1 MKQRKKSFGMRI
13 SAFVLSFAMVCT
25 LLAGVNVVAFAAD
38 GDSSDT
44 IAIQKFYNDAK
55 KGGDGEHLFTKD
67 EDEMRWLSTLPTW
80 NNEGE
85 AWKAPVTS
93 SEAVYRCYNPNSGEH
108 LYVDEGYAD
117 YLAGSGWNK
126 EKLAFYSDDNM
137 GTPVYR
143 LWNGTDGVGSHHF
156 TTDAGEVEWLVG
168 QGWIAEDVAFYG
180 VKEEYSNVIQLVD
193 RSGIQA
199 DGTALKNDTLAVVF
213 GSDLGIPA
221 KVVWYCNGAV
231 VSVYD
236 TELTEASFMK
246 QAYLTGSWSVQVE
259 NTAGKVFKTNA
270 ITVVDEGVALMDDVN
285 IADYTDAFSNKKD
298 VAGGQNIV
306 YQTYAQQ
313 DTKAVIS
320 ADLNKLY
327 AGNFELY
334 KASDVAS
341 GDFKKAN
348 PVATWSVGNFVAGSG
363 SQIEVP
369 SQFTDKTAIEKA
381 YDAAGGTK
389 GAWIRNNDGSYSFKL
404 VTKDN
409 DAVTRGEKYVLAFWQ
424 TGHDD
429 APVSVADPFEAP
441 YLPAPKAV
449 SISDCTTASGA
460 ITASMTFWADE
471 EMTEELEYLGDKA
484 NATSAAAL
492 GIDVNMYA
500 SKTNNL
506 NKDADMNFRAG
517 TYIEAGKSETYMAA
531 GNINEFVGVWGTA
544 KTTQN
549 IYGKSSTTLK
559 TTLAPLPAE
568 SAQSMGIEYSV
579 SDPYDLKVS
588 FTGLKTDGTVL
599 VARTTTNGQIEVQA
613 ANAKLLSDPTSAV
626 GMAQVTKGTKSV
638 DVENVVDDIYN
649 TTRTQGDFYTAV
661 FVPSDPTTFAVE
673 STYVQGN
680 TKAMAN
686 VTPTMAM
693 IDLDEDEEFEAATN
707 TAITAKSSGTILVAI
722 DQFGEE
728 IGPKTN
734 VPASSA
740 SAILVSEAVSQDLD
754 VSFETDANGY
764 LIVNSNKK
772 PVDLFAKKVTQVG
785 DAYTLKVSPLQTLVM
800 TCTDIEYTTV
810 AGNQVPAHVYWTF
823 SVK

>member
-1 MKQRKKSFGMRI
+1 
-13 SAFVLSFAMVCT
+13 MVCT

-38 GDSSDT
+38 GDSNT

-85 AWKAPVTS
+85 AWKAPIASTT
-93 SEAVYRCYNPNSGEH
+93 EVYRCYNPNSGEH

-137 GTPVYR
+137 GVPVYR
-143 LWNGTDGVGSHHF
+143 LWNGQDGVGSHHF
-156 TTDAGEVEWLVG
+156 TTDAGEVEWLEG

-180 VKEEYSNVIQLVD
+180 VKEEYSDVVQLVD

-231 VSVYD
+231 ISVYD
-236 TELTEASFMK
+236 TQLTEASFMK

-306 YQTYAQQ
+306 YQTYDAQ

-341 GDFKKAN
+341 GDFKKAA
-348 PVATWSVGNFVAGSG
+348 PVATWSVGNFIAGSG
-363 SQIEVP
+363 SEIEVP

-381 YDAAGGTK
+381 YDAAAGTQ
-389 GAWIRNNDGSYSFKL
+389 GAWIENSDGSYSFKL
-404 VTKDN
+404 VTKDG
-409 DAVTRGEKYVLAFWQ
+409 VIRGEKYVLAFWQ

-449 SISDCTTASGA
+449 TISDCTTASGD

-484 NATSAAAL
+484 NKATTAAAL
-492 GIDVNMYA
+492 GIDVEMYA

-506 NKDADMNFRAG
+506 NKDQKMNAMYPG
-517 TYIEAGKSETYMAA
+517 TFIDSGKSETYTTKNT
-531 GNINEFVGVWGTA
+531 GIDINDFVGVWGTA
-544 KTTQN
+544 KTTQGV
-549 IYGKSSTTLK
+549 YGKSSTTLK

-599 VARTTTNGQIEVQA
+599 VARTTTNAEIEVQA
-613 ANAKLLSDPTSAV
+613 ANLKLLSDPTSAV

-638 DVENVVDDIYN
+638 DVEKVVDDIYN

-661 FVPSDPTTFAVE
+661 FVPADPTTFAVE
-673 STYVQGN
+673 STLADGN
-680 TKAMAN
+680 AKAMAN
-686 VTPTMAM
+686 VTPQMAM
-693 IDLDEDEEFEAATN
+693 IDLDEDEEFEAGTDA
-707 TAITAKSSGTILVAI
+707 AITAVSSGTILVAI

-728 IGPKTN
+728 IGPKKD

-740 SAILVSEAVSQDLD
+740 SAILVSEAVSQDLG

-764 LIVNSNKK
+764 LIVSSNKA
-772 PVDLFAKKVTQVG
+772 PVDGAAGKITQVG
-785 DAYTLKVSPLQTLVM
+785 DAYALKVSPLQTLVM
-800 TCTDIEYTTV
+800 TCTDIEYITV
-810 AGNQVPAHVYWTF
+810 GNNKVPNHIYWTF